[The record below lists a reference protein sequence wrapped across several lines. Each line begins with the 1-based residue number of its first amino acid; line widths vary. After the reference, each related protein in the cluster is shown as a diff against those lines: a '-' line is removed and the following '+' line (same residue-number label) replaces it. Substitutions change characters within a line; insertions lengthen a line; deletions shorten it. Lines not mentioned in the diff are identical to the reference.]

1 MSGADILSRILD
13 RKRIEVGRRARHRR
27 AFEAH
32 AARFPLERGRGE
44 RALAAIR
51 RGDGAA
57 LPRVIAEVKF
67 QSPSA
72 GTIRERAEGLG
83 ARIARGY
90 VEGGASAVSVLAD
103 GPGFGGSALEVRRV
117 ASAIEA
123 PVLFKEFVLDP
134 IQVELA
140 RVGGAS
146 MVLLLVRA
154 LDPRSLRAMI
164 AEVRAR
170 GMEPVVEAADEA
182 ELEIALETEARIVG
196 VNARDLRT
204 FRLDPEA
211 AARAMARIPADRVAV
226 FMSGIRTREDVD
238 QVART
243 RADAILVGEGLMRAP
258 DPGARLAQLLGGT

>member
-1 MSGADILSRILD
+1 MSGPDILAQILD
-13 RKRIEVGRRARHRR
+13 RKRGEVARRTSHRR
-27 AFEAH
+27 AFEAL
-32 AARFPLERGRGE
+32 ASRVPLVPGRGA
-44 RALAAIR
+44 RATEALR
-51 RGDGAA
+51 RGADAA

-67 QSPSA
+67 RSPSA
-72 GTIRERAEGLG
+72 GTIRERAAGLG

-103 GPGFGGSALEVRRV
+103 GAGFGGSVLEVRRV
-117 ASAIEA
+117 ATAIEA

-140 RVGGAS
+140 RVVGAS

-154 LDPRSLRAMI
+154 LDPRALRTMI

-182 ELEIALETEARIVG
+182 ELRIALETDARIVG

-204 FRLDPEA
+204 FRVDADA
-211 AARAMARIPADRVAV
+211 AARAMALIPHDRVAV
-226 FMSGIRTREDVD
+226 FMSGIRTREDVGL
-238 QVART
+238 VART

-258 DPGARLAQLLGGT
+258 NPGARLAQLLGGT